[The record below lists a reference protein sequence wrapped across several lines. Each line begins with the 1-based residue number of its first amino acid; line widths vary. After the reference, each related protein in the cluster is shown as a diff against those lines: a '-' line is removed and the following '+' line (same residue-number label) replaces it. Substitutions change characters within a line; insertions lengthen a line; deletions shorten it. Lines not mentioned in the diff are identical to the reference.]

1 MTGVVTGCWYELH
14 ELGGGVVRI
23 TEPHVDKLLRA
34 NLWWLR
40 GADRDI
46 VVDAGLGV
54 ASLSAEIPQLF
65 ERDPLVIL
73 THAHLDHVGG
83 AGEFREQAAHTAA
96 ADALARGVPAS
107 LYTTELYNR
116 IGIVPAEEYLP
127 DLLID
132 SLPGPGY
139 NPRTYSVAPLTV
151 THRLHDG
158 DVIDLGGRTLAV
170 IHLPG
175 HTPGC
180 IALHEERTGALY
192 TGDVVYD
199 GYLIDDLPESVRSAY
214 RHSMEHL
221 ADLDLSVVHPG
232 HGRSFDRSRLLE
244 LTQSYL
250 QQEPCP

>member
-107 LYTTELYNR
+107 LYTTELYDR
-116 IGIVPAEEYLP
+116 IGIVPAEEHLP

-151 THRLHDG
+151 TRRLHDG
-158 DVIDLGGRTLAV
+158 DVIDLGGRTLTV

-199 GYLIDDLPESVRSAY
+199 GHLIDDLPESVRSAY